1 MPDPGVKRFHWSLRR
16 KFLAIVLVLVA
27 FVFAEGAYHIYRA
40 FVQKRADA
48 DAKLFERAREMAI
61 EVERFVSATGDVLQA
76 LAETPAIKRMDRS
89 ETEAILSRLLPQFP
103 QFENLFT
110 AGKDGWVRASVV
122 RPEGEKPVGVLDR
135 LYFREVMATGRL
147 ALGEVQIGRLTG
159 KGVLVVAHPVRD
171 FSGRLTGLI
180 GAPISLTRFQ
190 KWLAEHESEAGAG
203 TTITII
209 HREGRVIADSVAPE
223 AWAAGDVRES
233 PWFRQVAAQKEGT
246 AEIALE
252 DGVPRLAGFAPALSG
267 AVYVVASSPRDVVF
281 APLRQEIYERIL
293 FLLAA
298 FLGMLLAAEIAVR
311 HFTKPLVRLAEGARR
326 IGAGALDER
335 ITVSGRDEVAVAADA
350 FNQMAISLQKR
361 EEDLD
366 RSAAELN
373 EAYGVLLAR
382 TRELSLLLDVSQAL
396 SSTLDLD
403 DRLAAFAEKMA
414 KGVPVTFCRVALLE
428 NKGKQFVIRAAYPL
442 RALDW
447 DPGVGH
453 VFPLADCPL
462 EQQLFAEQRPIIL
475 ENIQPADFRPGC
487 IEATFIGLARSALLL
502 PIQVKGRP
510 MGVVLLGEM
519 RSWDRESFHA
529 GKVRLCEALVDQVG
543 VAIEN
548 AQLYEDLRDTLLQT
562 VSCLARAIDAK
573 SPWTRGH
580 SERVTGYVLALG
592 ERLGLG
598 QEELESLRLAA
609 LLHDIGKIGTYDFL
623 LEKAE
628 RLTPEEFEIVRKH
641 PLTSAEILEP
651 ISLFQ
656 AIVPAVRSHHE
667 RWDGRGY
674 PDGRTGEAIPLFGRI
689 LAVADTYDAIMADR
703 PYRKSPGREWA
714 LAEIRRCGGTQFDP
728 ALVEVFLRIPE
739 EILERVA
746 SGADRSSDS
755 GPAAGVKGG

>member
-1 MPDPGVKRFHWSLRR
+1 MPDPGTKRFQWSLRR
-16 KFLAIVLVLVA
+16 KFLAIVFMLVA
-27 FVFAEGAYHIYRA
+27 LAFGVGGYHANRA

-48 DAKLFERAREMAI
+48 EGKVLERAREMAL
-61 EVERFVSATGDVLQA
+61 ETERFVAATGQVLQA
-76 LAETPAIKRMDRS
+76 VAESPEIKRMDRRGS
-89 ETEAILSRLLPQFP
+89 EAILSRLLPQYP

-110 AGKDGWVRASVV
+110 AGRDGWVLATVIH
-122 RPEGEKPVGVLDR
+122 PEGGRPVDVRDR
-135 LYFREVMATGRL
+135 PYFREVMATGRL
-147 ALGEVQIGRLTG
+147 ALGEVQTGRLTG
-159 KGVLVVAHPVRD
+159 KPVLVVAYPVRD
-171 FSGRLTGLI
+171 FSGRLAGVI
-180 GAPISLTRFQ
+180 GAPISLLRFQ
-190 KWLAEHESEAGAG
+190 QWLAEHESEAEAG
-203 TTITII
+203 RRTTITLV
-209 HREGRVIADSVAPE
+209 HKEGRVIADSVAPE
-223 AWAAGDVRES
+223 AWAARDVRENS
-233 PWFRQVAAQKEGT
+233 WFQQVAAQKEGT
-246 AEIALE
+246 LE
-252 DGVPRLAGFAPALSG
+252 VSLGDGVQRLAGLAPALSG
-267 AVYVVASSPRDVVF
+267 VVHVVASRPKGEVY
-281 APLRQEIYERIL
+281 APLRQEIYDRVL

-335 ITVSGRDEVAVAADA
+335 IPVSGRDEVAVAADA
-350 FNQMAISLQKR
+350 FNQMAVSLQKR

-366 RSAAELN
+366 RSAADLN
-373 EAYGVLLAR
+373 EAYGILLAR

-414 KGVPVTFCRVALLE
+414 KGVPVTFCRVALIDKEGDQL
-428 NKGKQFVIRAAYPL
+428 VIRAAYPL

-447 DPGVGH
+447 DPGVGY

-462 EQQLFAEQRPIIL
+462 EQQLFAEQKPVIL
-475 ENIQPADFRPGC
+475 ENIHPADFRPGC

-510 MGVVLLGEM
+510 VGVVLLGEM
-519 RSWDRESFHA
+519 RAWDRESFHED
-529 GKVRLCEALVDQVG
+529 KVRLCSTLVDQAG
-543 VAIEN
+543 VAIDN
-548 AQLYEDLRDTLLQT
+548 ARLYEDLGNTLIQT

-580 SERVTGYVLALG
+580 SERVTGYVLVVGESLG
-592 ERLGLG
+592 FS
-598 QEELESLRLAA
+598 QEDLESLRLAA

-651 ISLFQ
+651 ISLFHP
-656 AIVPAVRSHHE
+656 IVPAVRSHHE
-667 RWDGRGY
+667 RWDGQGY
-674 PDGRTGEAIPLFGRI
+674 PDGLAGEAIPLCGRI
-689 LAVADTYDAIMADR
+689 LALADTYDAIMADR

-714 LAEIRRCGGTQFDP
+714 LGEIRRCAGTQFDP

-746 SGADRSSDS
+746 Q
-755 GPAAGVKGG
+755 K